1 MSRAWLATGAGLGA
15 LSVILGAFGAHLL
28 RSWLPVQAMS
38 LYETSIRYL
47 QVHALALLAAG
58 SLIERWPA
66 RRALH
71 WAAGGFA
78 AGCFFFSGSLALL
91 ALTGWNWLGALAPV
105 GGALWIAAWIALA
118 VGCAQRTSV
127 QDSGFR
133 V

>member
-118 VGCAQRTSV
+118 VGCARPVRSAAG
-127 QDSGFR
+127 SG
-133 V
+133 

>member
-47 QVHALALLAAG
+47 QVHALAMLAAG

-71 WAAGGFA
+71 
-78 AGCFFFSGSLALL
+78 
-91 ALTGWNWLGALAPV
+91 
-105 GGALWIAAWIALA
+105 
-118 VGCAQRTSV
+118 
-127 QDSGFR
+127 
-133 V
+133 